1 MPGLSVSDV
10 VNVSINLAPVAVPL
24 RNFGTLCI
32 AGPSTSIDVSQRI
45 RAYTTLDGVA
55 ADFGTT
61 APEYLAANLYF
72 AQQPRPAILYVGRW
86 AQTASA
92 AVLHG
97 GLLTTA
103 LQTTLLAQLKLVTN
117 GTFQITIDGILRT
130 VAASPAYIQGG
141 PFASTGTP
149 PTAQDTLVTTL
160 SAITNGAFKLT
171 IDGTNKD
178 TGLIDFKTVPLAGVT
193 TTDKLTDAA
202 LRINTGLQ
210 IGALKAT
217 CTWDSAFGGFVVRS
231 ATTGVA
237 STITAATAGAAGTD
251 ISATLKLTTALL
263 AQSPITPGSTGMN
276 FTNITNLNGAAT
288 IITAA
293 LTSGHCWFDGD
304 NFHIEASSYGTAS
317 TITYASATGTGQDI
331 STPLHLTQATGASVP
346 VNGIAAETPLAAAVA
361 LRSHP
366 EWYGLQLVSATMPT
380 TSDHVAVA
388 NFIEACDPV
397 SLYGYTSQDTAVI
410 DPTITTDVASQMKAL
425 QFTRT
430 FGQYSS
436 SSPYACASI
445 FGRAFTV
452 DFEGSNTVITLKFKT
467 EPGVA
472 GEQLTE
478 TAAAALKLKNCNVFV
493 YYSNDVAIVQE
504 GVMCSGMFF
513 DERHNM
519 DWIANRVQTDLFN
532 VLYTSNTKIPQT
544 NAGIHI
550 LTTTVEHALQQ
561 GVVNGTIA
569 PGQWNA
575 PGFGQIDYGQF
586 LPKGYYVW
594 APLVEDQ
601 PQAIREARI
610 APTIQAAI
618 KLAGAVHKANVIINV
633 NR

>member
-10 VNVSINLAPVAVPL
+10 VNVDINLAPVAVPL
-24 RNFGTLCI
+24 RNFGTLLI
-32 AGPSTSIDVSQRI
+32 AGPSKVIDTSERV
-45 RAYTTLDGVA
+45 RAYATLDAIA

-72 AQQPRPAILYVGRW
+72 SQQPRPAICYVGRF
-86 AQTASA
+86 AQTGTSA
-92 AVLHG
+92 ILHG
-97 GLLTTA
+97 GILTTA
-103 LQTTLLAQLKLVTN
+103 QQTTLLAQLKLVTN
-117 GTFQITIDGILRT
+117 GTFAITIDGTPKT
-130 VAASPAYIQGG
+130 VAASPATLFGG
-141 PFASTGTP
+141 LFDSAAQ
-149 PTAQDTLVTTL
+149 TALIATLVPITTG
-160 SAITNGAFKLT
+160 SFQLT
-171 IDGTNKD
+171 IDGTVCPITALNFAAPVIPVGNTD
-178 TGLIDFKTVPLAGVT
+178 TQ
-193 TTDKLTDAA
+193 KLTEIA
-202 LRINTGLQ
+202 LRINAKLAVAAKPGTCIWDPVLGQFVIKSVSTG
-210 IGALKAT
+210 AT
-217 CTWDSAFGGFVVRS
+217 
-231 ATTGVA
+231 
-237 STITAATAGAAGTD
+237 STITVATPTGSGVDVAV
-251 ISATLKLTTALL
+251 TLKLTL
-263 AQSPITPGSTGMN
+263 ATVPPLSPVSPGPTGMN
-276 FTNITNLNGAAT
+276 FSNITNLNGAAT
-288 IITAA
+288 IITNSLAGGA
-293 LTSGHCWFDGD
+293 CRFDGSR
-304 NFHIEASSYGTAS
+304 FHIESLSFGPSS
-317 TITYASATGTGQDI
+317 TITYASAAGSGQDV
-331 STPLHLTQATGASVP
+331 SAPLHLTQATGASIP
-346 VNGIAAETPLAAAVA
+346 VNGIAAETALAGVAA

-366 EWYGLQLVSATMPT
+366 EWYGLQFALTTDLVTA
-380 TSDHVAVA
+380 DYVAVA
-388 NFIEACDPV
+388 GYIEACDPV
-397 SLYGYTSQDTAVI
+397 SIFGWTTMDPATL
-410 DPTITTDVASQMKAL
+410 DPTITIDLSSQMKAL
-425 QFTRT
+425 GYTRT

-436 SSPYACASI
+436 SSPYASASI

-478 TAAAALKLKNCNVFV
+478 TAALALKAQNCNVFV
-493 YYSNDVAIVQE
+493 YYSNDVAIIQE

-519 DWIANRVQTDLFN
+519 DWVANRVQTDLFN
-532 VLYTSNTKIPQT
+532 ILYTSSTKIPQT

-550 LTTTVEHALQQ
+550 LTTTVEHSLQQ

-575 PGFGQIDYGQF
+575 TGFGQISFGQY